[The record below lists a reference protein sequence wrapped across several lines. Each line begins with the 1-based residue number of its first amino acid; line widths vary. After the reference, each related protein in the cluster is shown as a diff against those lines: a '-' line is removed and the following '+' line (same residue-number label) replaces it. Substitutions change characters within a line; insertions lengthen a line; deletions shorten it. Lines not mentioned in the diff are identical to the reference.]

1 MFNLESKF
9 HTGKRLFSIEYKYEF
24 DPYKYLASDRLIL
37 LFMFYKQKIIRHK
50 KYIWSILLTL
60 SVISEPLLLRP
71 FFLIF
76 IISGFVNI
84 FTKINNQKVVL

>member
-1 MFNLESKF
+1 MFLLAC
-9 HTGKRLFSIEYKYEF
+9 TGFPTTI
-24 DPYKYLASDRLIL
+24 IL
-37 LFMFYKQKIIRHK
+37 LFMFYKQKIIRPK